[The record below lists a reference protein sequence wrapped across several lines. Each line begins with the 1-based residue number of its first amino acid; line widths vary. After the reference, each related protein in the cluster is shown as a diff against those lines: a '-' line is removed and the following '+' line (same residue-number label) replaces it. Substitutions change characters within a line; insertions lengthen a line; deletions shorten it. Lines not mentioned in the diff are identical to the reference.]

1 MRIALALKQLTVEK
15 VAINNALPF
24 KAARRDATVK
34 LKSFRVTAAKT
45 NPMPFHL
52 DLLWGHANAV

>member
-1 MRIALALKQLTVEK
+1 